1 MFRFLVPVCDLLIL
15 NNICKYNWHYPVFKI
30 GVLFRNGLFRLS
42 ITLNVLLTIYKVLC
56 SYRQKNLQQI
66 DNPANITKKI
76 VIKNELSVYNVKVMP
91 YTCSIRV
98 KSHDKLLKIYK
109 NVESKISV

>member
-1 MFRFLVPVCDLLIL
+1 MYLPVIVFNLLLEIISTALVFRFLVPVCDLLIL

-66 DNPANITKKI
+66 DNPANITKK
-76 VIKNELSVYNVKVMP
+76 L
-91 YTCSIRV
+91 
-98 KSHDKLLKIYK
+98 
-109 NVESKISV
+109 